1 MKQQSTPSIP
11 VIFLAST
18 VVSMAV
24 SVSAVVW
31 AAEPVQVSVDAGSVL
46 RSGMREAIGINLD
59 YLLDHD
65 AQRPTGSPRL
75 AQVIAENGWRRLRYP
90 GGEKSDNYLWTTRG
104 KEDPRPIR
112 PEDPVPSPLV
122 PRAADAA
129 YWPSMDKELA
139 NPDRTL
145 AKPSLDFDTFMALC
159 AGTHAEPVIVVAYDS
174 AKEIHKLQEGNSLD
188 DLVASAAAWVKY
200 AKTKKYKVKWWEI
213 GNETSEKQVP
223 AKQYVEHFKRF
234 AEAMRAQDPD
244 AKIVAQ
250 SGLKAVLA
258 DGCADAVVAHSYPM
272 WRWDLGYGDFL
283 AGKSI
288 TKELDDTLRSTK
300 GHDKAGQPMPILLTE
315 FNATDWSGSWPNVND
330 LGHALVMFDMIGQ
343 QMSHPEVALTTL
355 WNTRFPGVRSY
366 KPATKP
372 NQVVNP
378 KFEDGI
384 KGWNDGEVVADGTAG
399 KALRVGAGKWV
410 FQDIAVAGNTPH
422 YFSCWAKATDAKP
435 WAAVGV
441 DFIDEQ
447 EKKLSLKFFRPM
459 QITSTSE
466 WRFVHQ
472 AFTVPAS
479 AKTARIWFLES
490 KGDASLL
497 IKDVSFDDASI
508 PSQMD
513 ILNDNNSLTPTGEG
527 FSMWTRHVRDHLLRT
542 TGSAEVNVY
551 ATSDHDGVTVWLL
564 NKPQHSSDVRLD
576 IHGAAGPGSAQA
588 WQFTGALPEDIR
600 PRTTKLPDV
609 AVNGTTA
616 SLALPPF
623 SITVLS
629 LGKH

>member
-1 MKQQSTPSIP
+1 MKKTI
-11 VIFLAST
+11 T
-18 VVSMAV
+18 VALVAW
-24 SVSAVVW
+24 SVAR
-31 AAEPVQVSVDAGSVL
+31 AALAEPVRVSVDAGTVV
-46 RSGMREAIGINLD
+46 RSGMHNAIGINLD
-59 YLLDHD
+59 YLLDSD
-65 AQRPTGSPRL
+65 AQRPPGSASL
-75 AQVIAENGWRRLRYP
+75 TAVCASNGWRCLRYP
-90 GGEKSDNYLWTTRG
+90 GGEKADNYLWTTRS
-104 KEDPRPIR
+104 KDDPRPIR
-112 PEDPVPSPLV
+112 PEDPVPTPLV
-122 PRAADAA
+122 PRTADLAC
-129 YWPSMDKELA
+129 WPSPRWNQEMV

-145 AKPSLDFDTFMALC
+145 VKPLGFDAFMALC
-159 AGTHAEPVIVVAYDS
+159 AAAHAEPVIVVAYDS
-174 AKEIHKLQEGNSLD
+174 AKEISKHEEGNSLD

-200 AKTKKYKVKWWEI
+200 AKAKGYKVKWWEI

-244 AKIVAQ
+244 ARIVAQ

-258 DGCADAVVAHSYPM
+258 DGCANAVVAHSYPM

-288 TKELDDTLRSTK
+288 TKELDDTLRLTK
-300 GHDKAGQPMPILLTE
+300 GHDKAGQPIPILLTE

-330 LGHALVMFDMIGQ
+330 LGHALVLFDMIGQ

-399 KALRVGAGKWV
+399 KALRVADGKWI
-410 FQDIAVAGNTPH
+410 FQNIAVSGNETH
-422 YFSCWAKATDAKP
+422 YFSCWAKVTDAKP

-441 DFIDEQ
+441 DFVDAQ

-497 IKDVSFDDASI
+497 IKDVYFDDASI

-527 FSMWTRHVRDHLLRT
+527 FSMWTRHVRDNLLRT
-542 TGSAEVNVY
+542 TGSADVNVY

-564 NKPQHSSDVRLD
+564 NKPRHSSDVHLD
-576 IHGAAGPGSAQA
+576 IHEMTVAGPAKA
-588 WQFTGALPEDIR
+588 WRFTGASSEDLM
-600 PRTTKLPDV
+600 PRTTQLPDV
-609 AVNGTTA
+609 AINGSAA
-616 SLALPPF
+616 SLILPPL

-629 LGKH
+629 IHRQ